1 MKMNDMKKINT
12 IFLLSAFILGSCS
25 NPEMNTY
32 PARSDEA
39 FFEDTKYN
47 YVVSADLE
55 DSYTIE
61 VLRANP
67 AGNTSVGVE
76 IEVQNPELQSAFTAP
91 QYVEFADGEYVSSVK
106 VSFDRAKLT
115 HGVKNAVTVRL
126 LSETDLLYD
135 TECTLTVLR
144 YYTWQEYAK
153 GTYSSG
159 LLTTYF
165 GQEISWPQT
174 LEVAK
179 ENPNLYRIAGL
190 YHNAGTQY
198 SEAGYNMTFSWDGSE
213 TIDFTN
219 PFTNPADEYGCVQ
232 VPSGYVHPSHGMLYM
247 YIDPSPSYTNYNSA
261 NKTFTF
267 NCCGLVSAGRLI
279 NWSDDTFV
287 LE

>member
-12 IFLLSAFILGSCS
+12 LFLLTAFILASCS
-25 NPEMNTY
+25 DPEMNTY

-39 FFEDTKYN
+39 FFEDTEYN

-61 VLRANP
+61 VVRANP
-67 AGNTSVGVE
+67 AGKTSVGVE
-76 IEVQNPELQSAFTAP
+76 IEVENPELQSAFTVP
-91 QYVEFADGEYVSSVK
+91 QYVEFADGEYASSVK

-144 YYTWQEYAK
+144 DYTWQEYAK

-159 LLTTYF
+159 LLAKFF
-165 GQEISWPQT
+165 GQKISWPQT

-179 ENPNLYRIAGL
+179 ENPNIYRIAGL
-190 YHNAGTQY
+190 YHNAGTNF

-213 TIDFTN
+213 TITFTD
-219 PFTNPADEYGCVQ
+219 PVDENGCVQ
-232 VPSGYVHPSHGMLYM
+232 VPSGFVHPDYGMLDM
-247 YIDPSPSYTNYNSA
+247 YIAQVPSYTNYNTA
-261 NKTFTF
+261 NKTFKF
-267 NCCGLVSAGRLI
+267 YCCGLVSLGRLY
-279 NWSDDTFV
+279 NWGYDTFT

>member
-12 IFLLSAFILGSCS
+12 LFLLTAFILASCS
-25 NPEMNTY
+25 DPEMNTY

-39 FFEDTKYN
+39 FFEDTEYN

-61 VLRANP
+61 VVRANP
-67 AGNTSVGVE
+67 AGKTSVGVE
-76 IEVQNPELQSAFTAP
+76 IEVENPELQSAFTVP
-91 QYVEFADGEYVSSVK
+91 QYVEFADGEYASSVK

-115 HGVKNAVTVRL
+115 VGVENTVTVKL
-126 LSETDLLYD
+126 LSETDLPYD

-144 YYTWQEYAK
+144 DYTWQEYAK

-159 LLTTYF
+159 LLAAIF
-165 GQEISWPQT
+165 GKRISWKQT
-174 LEVAK
+174 LEVAE
-179 ENPNLYRIAGL
+179 ENSNLYRIADL

-198 SEAGYNMTFSWDGSE
+198 SKAGYNMTFIWDGSE
-213 TIDFTN
+213 TITFTSPVDKN
-219 PFTNPADEYGCVQ
+219 GCVQ
-232 VPSGYVHPSHGMLYM
+232 VPSSFVHPSYGMLYM
-247 YIDPSPSYTNYNSA
+247 YIDPSPSYTNYNSS

-267 NCCGLVSAGRLI
+267 NCCGLVSAGQLTD
-279 NWSDDTFV
+279 WGDDTFV